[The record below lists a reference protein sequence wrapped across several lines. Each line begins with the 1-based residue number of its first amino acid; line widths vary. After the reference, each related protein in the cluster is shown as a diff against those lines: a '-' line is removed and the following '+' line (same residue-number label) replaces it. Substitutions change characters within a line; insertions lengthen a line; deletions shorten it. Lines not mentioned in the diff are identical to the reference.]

1 MGWKLN
7 LAVVMAGAYVVGGM
21 PFAHAADKPVIAVFP
36 KTVINDV
43 FMNNVANYAKAK
55 GDELGATVETYSV
68 SAHDA
73 VEEQVSAVEA
83 VIARHVSG
91 IVLAALDS
99 KGLAPALA
107 KAAEAKIP
115 VVLIDGGV
123 ADSAY
128 VSLVKT
134 DNVRASALAADY
146 AAALLSDAGKVAQL
160 EGEPGSEAA
169 ADRVKG
175 FHDELAKFKNVELVS
190 SITGHWSTPG
200 GVDATEAILAAH
212 PEVNLIFA
220 SSDLMAVGAA
230 EVLHRDKREDVMI
243 VSFDGIKEGTDLLLN
258 GRSAGDVS
266 QSAKTMG
273 ERSVSILMEVI
284 TGKKKAADEPKVI
297 DSGMRLIQPWNVQA
311 YRKDV
316 LGVKG

>member
-1 MGWKLN
+1 MDRTSRWI
-7 LAVVMAGAYVVGGM
+7 VVAG
-21 PFAHAADKPVIAVFP
+21 FALFGASQGAQAAEKPVIAVFP

-43 FMNNVANYAKAK
+43 FMNNVATYAKQK
-55 GDELGATVETYSV
+55 GDELGANVQIFSV

-83 VIARHVSG
+83 AISQHVSG

-99 KGLAPALA
+99 KGLAPALK
-107 KAAEAKIP
+107 KAAGAQIP
-115 VVLIDGGV
+115 VVLVDGGV
-123 ADSAY
+123 VDSSY
-128 VSLVKT
+128 VTLVKT

-175 FHDELAKFKNVELVS
+175 FHEELAKFKNIELVTS
-190 SITGHWSTPG
+190 VTGHWSTPG
-200 GVDATEAILAAH
+200 GVEATEAILAAH
-212 PEVNLIFA
+212 PDVNVIFA

-230 EVLHRDKREDVMI
+230 EVLRRDKRDDVLLI
-243 VSFDGIKEGTDLLLN
+243 SFDGIKEGTDLLLS
-258 GRSAGDVS
+258 GQSAGDVS

-273 ERSVSILMEVI
+273 ELSVSILMDVI
-284 TGKKKAADEPKVI
+284 GGKKASDQPKTV
-297 DSGMRLIQPWNVQA
+297 DSGMKLIQPWNVRA
-311 YRKDV
+311 YRKSV
-316 LGVKG
+316 LGVTD